1 MSFKI
6 SLYLQTQ
13 LWSHSIVSREKT
25 FSALI
30 KNAAWPS
37 QSLNAV
43 MVRNSYGA
51 IRLGLE
57 AEGQWIWHASL
68 PAALEGVS
76 DLRDASVCMA
86 AGLFSRA
93 PSRVLAAMLV
103 LSTALSFGPG
113 GFVARMSRTESAICL
128 LARLTRSP
136 PRLCLDCMLS
146 RPKDRSLIGVELAG
160 RDPSGCQDKAGGSLS
175 WKDCR
180 PMSLQSFLS
189 SPFELAG
196 CAVVVKGC
204 ADAAK
209 IEGGIF
215 APDIPLQAN
224 AGSLSKPVHRQKL
237 TGSISQVFMSPFSRH
252 FLALFRSTGAQG
264 RIETLMGRTCVTLLL
279 RCVAKKCA
287 RQMSLHPLALCTQ
300 FITSGATPY
309 RDEGCVELFISCALP
324 AHQTKDRFIF
334 SALQMGETIRSRA
347 MAQLAGTLSTSIQSN
362 LQPAQGPLLPLCSRT
377 VIQSSKSG
385 FPDGILAR

>member
-136 PRLCLDCMLS
+136 QGSAWTVCCPGQRIG
-146 RPKDRSLIGVELAG
+146 RSLASSWQAG
-160 RDPSGCQDKAGGSLS
+160 TPQ
-175 WKDCR
+175 
-180 PMSLQSFLS
+180 
-189 SPFELAG
+189 
-196 CAVVVKGC
+196 
-204 ADAAK
+204 AARTR
-209 IEGGIF
+209 
-215 APDIPLQAN
+215 QA
-224 AGSLSKPVHRQKL
+224 AACP
-237 TGSISQVFMSPFSRH
+237 
-252 FLALFRSTGAQG
+252 
-264 RIETLMGRTCVTLLL
+264 GRT
-279 RCVAKKCA
+279 
-287 RQMSLHPLALCTQ
+287 
-300 FITSGATPY
+300 
-309 RDEGCVELFISCALP
+309 
-324 AHQTKDRFIF
+324 
-334 SALQMGETIRSRA
+334 
-347 MAQLAGTLSTSIQSN
+347 AG
-362 LQPAQGPLLPLCSRT
+362 P
-377 VIQSSKSG
+377 
-385 FPDGILAR
+385 